1 MKPATPAA
9 TPAAKKAAA
18 DTAGMK
24 GEISKLAIDVQ
35 KLLELDDAI
44 VSQNKG
50 MRKVKGM
57 YQTLLSSIKK
67 LEMKSLEEVTKAKRE
82 EHAAEAGEHK
92 PATKTPATKK
102 AATKKATAKAEEVQ
116 AAPKAEAADDTAD
129 DF

>member
-1 MKPATPAA
+1 
-9 TPAAKKAAA
+9 
-18 DTAGMK
+18 
-24 GEISKLAIDVQ
+24 
-35 KLLELDDAI
+35 
-44 VSQNKG
+44 
-50 MRKVKGM
+50 M

-82 EHAAEAGEHK
+82 EHAEEAGEHK
-92 PATKTPATKK
+92 PATKTPATKKAATKKAATKKAATKK